1 MAWVPLNSLS
11 NSDIIDFD
19 VLDQM
24 INNLNYLRAAVPEI
38 HVKHTNGTVVSASGD
53 TDVRL
58 RIQSGVVPVP
68 TFKGSYVMTVNLIKP
83 NVGTADYP
91 IQLTLHSNADI
102 RVSVSTQNNKQFMV
116 RFIPVSKA
124 AMRGVR
130 VHWQAITQE

>member
-1 MAWVPLNSLS
+1 MAWIPLNSLS

-19 VLDQM
+19 IIDQM

-38 HVKHTNGTVVSASGD
+38 WVRNPANKIVTASGD

-58 RIQSGVVPVP
+58 RIQAGVTPVP
-68 TFKGSYVMTVNLIKP
+68 TFNGSFTLPINLIKP
-83 NVGTADYP
+83 NTGTADYP

-102 RVSVSTQNNKQFMV
+102 RVSVSSQNNKQFMV

-130 VHWQAITQE
+130 VHWQAITRE